1 MDKGIQIK
9 VDDKVVLQRL
19 GELQATTAN
28 LQPLF
33 KKISSALLGRT
44 QQNIQNE
51 AAPDGTKWPGLKPRT
66 AARRIGT
73 GRRGYD
79 HMLRNRGYLYG
90 SLVSRSDA
98 NSATIGTNVIY
109 AAIHNMGGEIN
120 MPERQHTIYQR
131 YNERTDTLNPR
142 FVKRS
147 GSNFARDVKIK
158 AHKVKIPARE
168 FLGFAE
174 GDRKTVLAIA
184 AEHFASSA
192 GMEGAAL

>member
-19 GELQATTAN
+19 DELQASAAN

-33 KKISSALLGRT
+33 EKISTALLVRT

-51 AAPDGTKWPGLKPRT
+51 TTPVGAKWPRLKPRT

-79 HMLRNRGYLYG
+79 HMLRDRGRLYG
-90 SLVSRSDA
+90 SLETRSDA
-98 NSATIGTNVIY
+98 FSATIGTNSIY

-120 MPERQHTIYQR
+120 KPERQHTIYQR

-142 FVKRS
+142 FVKR
-147 GSNFARDVKIK
+147 GRSNFARDVKIK
-158 AHKVKIPARE
+158 AHKIKMPARE

-184 AEHFASSA
+184 AEHFAA
-192 GMEGAAL
+192 ATGVEGAAL